1 MKKGVMLQLTI
12 SFHGKI
18 MIYNPYI
25 TCMTV
30 LYELM
35 GAYAFL
41 PLELIVSK
49 SVFSIL
55 KIIKL

>member
-1 MKKGVMLQLTI
+1 MLQLTI

-18 MIYNPYI
+18 MIYNACI
-25 TCMTV
+25 SCMTV

-49 SVFSIL
+49 LVFSIL

>member
-1 MKKGVMLQLTI
+1 MKMGVMLQLTI
-12 SFHGKI
+12 SFHEKI
-18 MIYNPYI
+18 MIYNACISYRI
-25 TCMTV
+25 V
-30 LYELM
+30 IYELM

-49 SVFSIL
+49 LVFSIL

>member
-1 MKKGVMLQLTI
+1 MKKSVMLQLTI

-18 MIYNPYI
+18 TCIS
-25 TCMTV
+25 CMTV

-49 SVFSIL
+49 LVFSIL